1 MRSEGGANR
10 AEARGPEALKP
21 NWKPLSYPR
30 CRDNVAKG
38 EVGGGR
44 WALSGGQFHQSWQ
57 GANLNLHGLL
67 TRELGSPAKLEKTET
82 RQGQE
87 PDVQGL
93 LGQSAPDLEHKVLII

>member
-1 MRSEGGANR
+1 MSKVQGQCGH
-10 AEARGPEALKP
+10 GPE
-21 NWKPLSYPR
+21 WTPR
-30 CRDNVAKG
+30 G
-38 EVGGGR
+38 IYQGGGGR

-57 GANLNLHGLL
+57 GANLNLHGLQ
-67 TRELGSPAKLEKTET
+67 TREFGSPAKLEKTET